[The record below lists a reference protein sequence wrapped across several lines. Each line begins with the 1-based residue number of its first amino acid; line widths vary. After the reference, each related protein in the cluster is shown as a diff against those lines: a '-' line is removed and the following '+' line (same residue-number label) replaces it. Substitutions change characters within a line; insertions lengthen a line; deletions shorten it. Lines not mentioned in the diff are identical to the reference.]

1 MERIPVIGLLV
12 SALLEDEWNKGGD
25 TRPAAETSITR
36 IVERLSKLGR
46 VVRTRLV
53 ENISD
58 AGIARDAFIDQRVDV
73 VLVMQLSYAQGV
85 IALRALRGITAPL
98 IVWNTQFM
106 ESIPH
111 DSAWE
116 TLLVNSGVTGVT
128 EITSALVRTGRKF
141 SFINGA
147 FDFPEPWAE
156 LAGLVAAASV
166 KRQLDGARIGMIGH
180 PYQWMSDL
188 MVDPLEV
195 MDRFGIVLE
204 YIEDGELI
212 AAVER
217 QGGSAESVSYL
228 DSLHS
233 RVAVRGMDKAA
244 MRRSAEYALAVAG
257 IVEGRGLSALSFY
270 EQGLL
275 LHPSIGLSGA
285 LAMCELFSRGVP
297 CTSEA
302 DLLTLVLMLA
312 MKHLAGESTFLEHYG
327 MDFNRNSL
335 LMAHDSFGNWELA
348 DKSDGIVL
356 EPTIFYQGMAGSG
369 AAARFRYR
377 PGEVTL
383 GSLTVGPPGMA
394 ERFRLIVSEG
404 ESQPFKARPIPAPQ
418 MEFLPDLKDVNGF
431 YKSYCRLG
439 GGHHMAGCYGRVGKV
454 LEALADFWGIDFH
467 LL

>member
-1 MERIPVIGLLV
+1 MERTPVIGLLV

-25 TRPAAETSITR
+25 TRPAAESSIAR

-46 VVRTRLV
+46 VVRTKLV
-53 ENISD
+53 ENIVD
-58 AGIARDAFIDQRVDV
+58 AGIACDAFIDQHVDV

-85 IALRALRGITAPL
+85 IALRALRGITVPL

-106 ESIPH
+106 GSIPH
-111 DSAWE
+111 DAAWE

-141 SFINGA
+141 TFINGA
-147 FDFPEPWAE
+147 FDSPEPWVK
-156 LAGLVAAASV
+156 LASLVAAASV
-166 KRQLDGARIGMIGH
+166 KRQMDGARIGMIGH

-212 AAVER
+212 AAVEK
-217 QGGSAESVSYL
+217 QHGSREAASYL
-228 DSLHS
+228 DSLKTK
-233 RVAVRGMDKAA
+233 VQVRGMDADA
-244 MRRSAEYALAVAG
+244 LRRSAEYALAVAG
-257 IVEGRGLSALSFY
+257 IVERRGISALSFY
-270 EQGLL
+270 EQGML
-275 LHPSIGLSGA
+275 LHPSVGLTGA

-312 MKHLAGESTFLEHYG
+312 MKYLAGESTFLEHYG

-348 DKSDGIVL
+348 DKTAGVIL
-356 EPTIFYQGMAGSG
+356 EPTIFYHGKAGAG

-377 PGEVTL
+377 PGEATL

-404 ESQPFKARPIPAPQ
+404 ESLPFEARPIPAPQ
-418 MEFLPDLKDVNGF
+418 MEFLPDVKDVNAF
-431 YKSYCRLG
+431 YTAYCRLG
-439 GGHHMAGCYGRVGKV
+439 GGHHMAGCYGRQSP
-454 LEALADFWGIDFH
+454 ALAALAEFWGIDSH
-467 LL
+467 VV